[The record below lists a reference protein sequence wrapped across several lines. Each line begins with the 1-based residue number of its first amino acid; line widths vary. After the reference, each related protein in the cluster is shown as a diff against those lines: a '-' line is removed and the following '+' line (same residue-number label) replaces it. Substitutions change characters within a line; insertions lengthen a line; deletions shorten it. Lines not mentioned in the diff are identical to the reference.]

1 MSEFLKDRI
10 EDASRLI
17 RWSLATNDNLKRMA
31 MIVGG
36 FREVEQS
43 VFVQLIEKPP
53 PDSVSFSTA
62 IVNQTRWMVH
72 KMYDKRKRLV
82 KGDIPKARAAY
93 VINLSSDLEKEEMR
107 KSIDLAFESLNTRD
121 VKIIK
126 SRMEG
131 KTFESIGR
139 DHKISKERVRQIEA
153 KIIRK
158 LQQPDVACNLIGHFE
173 QQ

>member
-1 MSEFLKDRI
+1 
-10 EDASRLI
+10 
-17 RWSLATNDNLKRMA
+17 
-31 MIVGG
+31 
-36 FREVEQS
+36 
-43 VFVQLIEKPP
+43 
-53 PDSVSFSTA
+53 
-62 IVNQTRWMVH
+62 
-72 KMYDKRKRLV
+72 MYDKRKRLV
-82 KGDIPKARAAY
+82 KGDIPKAIATY

-153 KIIRK
+153 KVIRK